1 MASLLMKNESIE
13 LSKRRIRFRAH
24 SDSFS
29 SSNPSRIRIN
39 VDVAEEHIDFENSYL
54 VFDIAVAGGTTDVGL
69 NRYISSSWIHEIRF
83 KDRAGN
89 QIGENLQNYNV
100 MARAFYE
107 QHSTLD
113 QEKSYLDAL
122 EGAQGVLLA
131 GQGTTITA
139 KQYIHRFI
147 SHIGAMKNYF
157 PAKYLGGLIIEID
170 MEQSQNVVSQT
181 TTESG
186 ASYTISNLGFVAKLI
201 KLKPEVEQVIL
212 QGVQNG
218 LKIDYVSTHTT
229 IANEA
234 ASSGTQRFDLG
245 TMNGRVKSITQI
257 SVPTADIALDEL
269 NTFARNKLSSYRFR
283 LGSRYLS
290 ESQIDM
296 DATHQAEYLMEY
308 LESQKLT
315 TEPYGLY
322 GNENLTAAVLIDS
335 AEAAGAKF
343 VIGQNADRSKTDEVL
358 SSLKDKD
365 NNRLEANRTYS
376 ATASANQLYTF
387 VQLDKRMIIM
397 PGKQFID
404 NDFSGEGTI
413 MSI

>member
-24 SDSFS
+24 SDSFL

-39 VDVAEEHIDFENSYL
+39 VDVADEHIDFENSYL
-54 VFDIAVAGGTTDVGL
+54 VFDISVAGGSTDVGL

-100 MARAFYE
+100 MARQFYE
-107 QHSTLD
+107 LQTSLD

-122 EGAQGVLLA
+122 EGAQGITLS
-131 GQGTTITA
+131 GQGSSIPAT
-139 KQYIHRFI
+139 QFVHRFI

-157 PAKYLGGLIIEID
+157 PARYLGGLIIEID
-170 MEQSQNVVSQT
+170 METSLNTVLQT
-181 TTESG
+181 SGESG
-186 ASYTISNLGFVAKLI
+186 ATYTISNLAFVGRLI
-201 KLKPEVEQVIL
+201 KLKPEVEAVVL

-218 LKIDYVSTHTT
+218 LKIDYVSSHTT
-229 IANEA
+229 IANEST
-234 ASSGTQRFDLG
+234 SSGTQRFDLG
-245 TMNGRVKSITQI
+245 TMNGRVKSITQV
-257 SVPTADIALDEL
+257 SVPAKANQGIDEK
-269 NTFARNKLSSYRFR
+269 NTFSRNKLISYRFR
-283 LGSRYLS
+283 LGSRYLT

-308 LESQKLT
+308 LESQKLSN
-315 TEPYGLY
+315 EPYGLY
-322 GNENLTAAVLIDS
+322 GSENLTKAVLLGDS
-335 AEAAGAKF
+335 TGGKF
-343 VIGQNADRSKTDEVL
+343 VVGQGADRSKTDEVL

-365 NNRLEANRTYS
+365 NNRLESNRTYTS
-376 ATASANQLYTF
+376 SPTANQLYTF

-413 MSI
+413 MSV

>member
-1 MASLLMKNESIE
+1 MASLLAKNESIE

-24 SDSFS
+24 SDRFLST
-29 SSNPSRIRIN
+29 NPSRIRIN

-54 VFDIAVAGGTTDVGL
+54 VFNIQAVGGTTDIGL
-69 NRYISSSWIHEIRF
+69 PRYISSSWIHEIRF

-113 QEKSYLDAL
+113 QEKSYLDVL
-122 EGAQGVLLA
+122 EGAQGDALSTR
-131 GQGTTITA
+131 TTTTD
-139 KQYIHRFI
+139 KQYIHRFV

-170 MEQSQNVVSQT
+170 MEQSANVVLQT
-181 TTESG
+181 SGESG
-186 ASYTISNLGFVAKLI
+186 GSYIVSNLAFVAKLI
-201 KLKPEVEQVIL
+201 KLKPEVEAVIL

-218 LKIDYVSTHTT
+218 LKIDYVSSHTT
-229 IANEA
+229 IANETTT
-234 ASSGTQRFDLG
+234 SGTQRFDLG

-257 SVPTADIALDEL
+257 SVPTKANASVDEK
-269 NTFARNKLSSYRFR
+269 NTFSRNGLTSYRFR

-296 DATHQAEYLMEY
+296 GANAQAEYLMEY

-322 GNENLTAAVLIDS
+322 GSESLTKAVLLGDS
-335 AEAAGAKF
+335 IGGKF
-343 VIGQNADRSKTDEVL
+343 VIGQSADRSKTDEVL

-365 NNRLEANRTYS
+365 NNRLESNRSYAS
-376 ATASANQLYTF
+376 PSANQLYTF

-413 MSI
+413 MSV